1 MFPVRIR
8 GLIPIFV
15 RDHHHLSQKKGCDV
29 IVCGVHNWPERPE
42 WIEVVELR
50 KEIAKIGN

>member
-1 MFPVRIR
+1 
-8 GLIPIFV
+8 
-15 RDHHHLSQKKGCDV
+15 V

-50 KEIAKIGN
+50 KVVESIGRSGDPVIG